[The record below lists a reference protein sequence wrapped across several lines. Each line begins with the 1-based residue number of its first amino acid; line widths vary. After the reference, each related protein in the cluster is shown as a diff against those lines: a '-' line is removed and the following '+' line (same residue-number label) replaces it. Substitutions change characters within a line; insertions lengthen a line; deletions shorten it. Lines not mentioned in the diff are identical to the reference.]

1 MSPAHRKI
9 KLLSVKL
16 SSLTAEVNVAR
27 EIFNS
32 AAKEVDSIYRDK
44 YFKSPPTLEEPKQEQ
59 KEPEQ
64 QNKQV
69 AQPQEKINPES
80 GHQPKKGPTPE
91 EISKKK
97 IELDKSKDPEVKKL
111 FKKIASKIHPDK
123 TSSLKGKDKKE
134 KDELFKKAVAAM
146 EEDDLV
152 ILADVALELNLDIPI
167 VPEAKIK
174 LTQQK
179 INDIKKELHM
189 IESTLVWKWYFS
201 EDEEKKQNTL
211 ERLLKILYEKNSGT

>member
-1 MSPAHRKI
+1 VSPAHRKI

-16 SSLTAEVNVAR
+16 GSLTSELAVAK

-32 AAKEVDSIYRDK
+32 AAKEVDTIYQNKFSTSAENLEDIKEDDEPESDK
-44 YFKSPPTLEEPKQEQ
+44 IRQVAKPDPNQQSHQRPPTP
-59 KEPEQ
+59 
-64 QNKQV
+64 
-69 AQPQEKINPES
+69 
-80 GHQPKKGPTPE
+80 GPTPE

-97 IELDKSKDPEVKKL
+97 VEQDKSKDPEVKKL

-123 TSSLKGKDKKE
+123 TSSLEGETKKE
-134 KDELFKKAVAAM
+134 KEALFKKAIAAM
-146 EEDDLV
+146 EDDNLV
-152 ILADVALELNLDIPI
+152 TLADVALELGIDIPV

-179 INDIKKELHM
+179 INDIKRQLHM

-201 EDEEKKQNTL
+201 EDEEKKENTL
-211 ERLLKILYEKNSGT
+211 ERLLKILYEKNSRT